1 MKNIYLLFVLII
13 LFPNLLFSQYGN
25 ITSSIG
31 DYFVQGVSPVNNT
44 ITANDASSTYID
56 FYVLDDLGNT
66 IDSQIDNSGLGGNQ
80 SLTYDMGLLAPN
92 YYILV
97 EFFDGNGSLLGD
109 NIYQP
114 TLISTPNWLSNGNGY
129 VDNVNV
135 LNNSVTM
142 IGHFQFNQQNNPM
155 PNDIPGLNGRPYNL
169 LSPEIT
175 SEIVFDC
182 SNGQSTV
189 SNLNADISLNIFNQA
204 TIPYSYP
211 LNGNFSLDQ
220 NFDPTISLSGSLTSS
235 PFEINWPLGKF
246 YPLLPSPTP
255 SIKIDGGLKINAELN
270 GNMNYNFNNAYNSWG
285 VDSSL
290 LTAKINA
297 KATLRVKADALIA
310 SATGSLLAEGSIG
323 VGVHYTD
330 FPTPST
336 NSLFGGDLM
345 ISGAIDYKLG
355 PKFFTVSEGHLEKT
369 FYDKSWGDQIKG
381 GPFTE
386 SIWDEVDAYGNSVK
400 LFESN
405 PYLITPDLFAQ
416 PNISAN
422 DSSLYVVWLDTS
434 DVNTNILFSKLD
446 YNTNTF
452 SLPEIV
458 WSEEV
463 ISNPKVSIL
472 PSGNALISW
481 TQNRYN
487 SNNFDTT
494 TMDLQ
499 DLLEAQDIWITMY
512 ENQNNTFT
520 QPIMLNDDNS
530 NLQSGRAE
538 GNANII
544 MGKGP
549 YGLITWVV
557 RNDESNTNADV
568 YYCSITED
576 MNGVTLGVPTP
587 LLAPSSFGTDRS
599 INISYYDSTHA
610 IATWIHDPDGFDST
624 LNNVVQFMQWTQVTP
639 STGTWGAPETI
650 INNNGFVSFDEVS
663 LDFNGIYGAIAWTT
677 TEYDQ
682 NGDFEKGLYASA
694 WNPNTLDWAT
704 TASVIDPYFS
714 FQQPKVSVNKNG
726 FVALTYQSMELF
738 NDTINPDL
746 GQLNL
751 YMNDSQMD
759 PAHWEPSNN
768 GTGILGDSS
777 VYIWDMTTSYGNEDN
792 FYIITQESDTITG
805 NAPINPPN
813 GDRFGNLY
821 LNLVVRALNVSGFS
835 VSDIP
840 EPTSISTQN
849 KEDHFNFKLYPN
861 PTIDFTTIEY
871 VLENPSDI
879 QIDVYDLFGN
889 QVAYVF
895 NQNLG
900 AGAYKLLFKPDGLD
914 NGVYVCKIMVNE
926 KSYTKRLVI
935 AK

>member
-1 MKNIYLLFVLII
+1 MKKIYALLTSII
-13 LFPNLLFSQYGN
+13 LIPTYLFSQYGN
-25 ITSSIG
+25 INPSIG
-31 DYFVQGVSPVNNT
+31 DYFVQGISTVDNT
-44 ITANDASSTYID
+44 ITASDASAYYIN
-56 FYVLDDLGNT
+56 FYLSDAGNND
-66 IDSQIDNSGLGGNQ
+66 IDSLIDASGGNN
-80 SLTYDMGLLAPN
+80 SMSWTYDMGLLDNGYYFTAVFFDNNGNYLGEN
-92 YYILV
+92 YYQP
-97 EFFDGNGSLLGD
+97 
-109 NIYQP
+109 NII
-114 TLISTPNWLSNGNGY
+114 TSPNWLSNGNGY
-129 VDNVNV
+129 VDNINV

-175 SEIVFDC
+175 SDIVFDC
-182 SNGQSTV
+182 SNGQSTA

-211 LNGNFSLDQ
+211 LSGNFLLDQ
-220 NFDPTISLSGSLTSS
+220 NFDPNISLSGNLTSS

-246 YPLLPSPTP
+246 YPLFPSPIP

-270 GNMNYNFNNAYNSWG
+270 GNMNYSFNNSYNSWG

-310 SATGSLLAEGSIG
+310 SASGSLLAEGSIG

-330 FPTPST
+330 FPTPTT
-336 NSLFGGDLM
+336 NSLFGGNLM
-345 ISGAIDYKLG
+345 ISGHIDYKLG

-369 FYDKSWGDQIKG
+369 FYSNSWGDQIKG
-381 GPFTE
+381 GPFHE
-386 SIWDEVDAYGNSVK
+386 SIWEEVDAQGNAVK

-405 PYLITPDLFAQ
+405 PYLITPDLFSQ

-446 YNTNTF
+446 YATNSF
-452 SLPEIV
+452 SFPEIV
-458 WSEEV
+458 TSEEV
-463 ISNPKVSIL
+463 ISNPKVAIL

-494 TMDLQ
+494 TMDLN
-499 DLLEAQDIWITMY
+499 DLLDAQDIWITMY

-520 QPIMLNDDNS
+520 QPIMLSDDNS
-530 NLQSGRAE
+530 TLQSGRAE

-557 RNDESNTNADV
+557 RNDDSNTNADV
-568 YYCSITED
+568 YYCSVAED
-576 MNGVTLGVPTP
+576 MNGVSLGIPTP
-587 LLAPSSFGTDRS
+587 LLPPNPFGTDKLV
-599 INISYYDSTHA
+599 NISYYDSTHA
-610 IATWIHDPDGFDST
+610 IATWIHDADGFDST
-624 LNNVVQFMQWTQVTP
+624 LNNEVQFMQWTQISP
-639 STGTWGAPETI
+639 NNGSWGAAETI

-694 WNPNTLDWAT
+694 WDPNTLDWST
-704 TASVIDPYFS
+704 TDSVIDPYFS

-726 FVALTYQSMELF
+726 FIALTYQTIELF

-751 YMNDSQMD
+751 YMNNSQID
-759 PAHWEPSNN
+759 PTYWEPSNN
-768 GTGILGDSS
+768 GTGILGDTS
-777 VYIWDMTTSYGNEDN
+777 VYIWDMTTSYGKEDN
-792 FYIITQESDTITG
+792 FYILTQESDTITG

-821 LNLVVRALNVSGFS
+821 LNLVIRALNVSGFN
-835 VSDIP
+835 VSDLP
-840 EPTSISTQN
+840 EPSSNATHT
-849 KEDHFNFKLYPN
+849 KVDDFNFKLYPN
-861 PTIDFTTIEY
+861 PTVDYTTIEY
-871 VLENPSDI
+871 VLENPADI
-879 QIDVYDLFGN
+879 TIEVYDLFGN
-889 QVAYVF
+889 KAASVLD
-895 NQNLG
+895 QNLG
-900 AGAYKLLFKPDGLD
+900 EGAYKLLFKPDGLN
-914 NGVYVCKIMVNE
+914 NGVYVCKITING
-926 KSYTKRLVI
+926 KTYTKRLVI
-935 AK
+935 TK